1 MTDQILK
8 SKVLE
13 ISGIVIVRCQLLDFI
28 NFQIYL
34 SFLIKLF
41 SYMIKD
47 SEQVSQ
53 KEKDLV
59 TGNKKYFSSFLK
71 EFQWLEN
78 ASGLRVRL

>member
-1 MTDQILK
+1 
-8 SKVLE
+8 
-13 ISGIVIVRCQLLDFI
+13 
-28 NFQIYL
+28 
-34 SFLIKLF
+34 
-41 SYMIKD
+41 MIKD